1 MTTPVS
7 ITKPTG
13 TPEGLY
19 HSLICHSNADCLIF
33 NGSPRFLGEHMR
45 HQTPTQ
51 PRVGCSHH
59 VHIYALYLI
68 LKLTRCFLRA
78 SSVKAGRC
86 GAPGLPKRVP
96 KHRGESLAKELFAA
110 EFPRRAF
117 SAVRI
122 RSNTRK
128 VFLCGILRN
137 SKANKGE
144 RRLPCPLP
152 PPRRYGGEPNAL
164 PRRRYRAPPPKPSA

>member
-1 MTTPVS
+1 MRTALSLMAVRVFRRTYEVSDTHSTKSRMFTPRS
-7 ITKPTG
+7 
-13 TPEGLY
+13 Y
-19 HSLICHSNADCLIF
+19 ICVILDFEAYPLLFACVF
-33 NGSPRFLGEHMR
+33 RENG
-45 HQTPTQ
+45 
-51 PRVGCSHH
+51 
-59 VHIYALYLI
+59 AL
-68 LKLTRCFLRA
+68 RRA
-78 SSVKAGRC
+78 RTSKARSK
-86 GAPGLPKRVP
+86 AP
-96 KHRGESLAKELFAA
+96 GESLEKELFAA

-117 SAVRI
+117 SAVLI